1 MLCPK
6 CNTEINDDARF
17 CLECGWHI
25 KDMQK
30 NIDEDKKI
38 CQNCG
43 KEIDKTAKFCNYC
56 GFQQPIKHETT
67 KINWWL
73 ILISAIVGLAFIMPP
88 LAYFISEYYPINL
101 SSKGTSVKTGVDLEA
116 RYGK

>member
-56 GFQQPIKHETT
+56 GFSQTIKSNTTET
-67 KINWWL
+67 NWGL
-73 ILISAIVGLAFIMPP
+73 IIPFAVIGSLFIILAV
-88 LAYFISEYYPINL
+88 LYFQTTTIDFPW
-101 SSKGTSVKTGVDLEA
+101 SKGTSVKTGVDLEA